1 MARAQ
6 AQYLRIYTAA
16 GVTIQRWQSYY
27 SKPVN
32 WAGGLWVNVP
42 FAASGFSEGL
52 TSSETDISVTAPASG
67 LVVNAFELAITNS
80 HLVDLTIYQFDTL
93 DGNELPQE
101 QQQLLLSYTGQVL
114 GGGGSL
120 TSLQMDLGT
129 PVPTIGAQVPPRT
142 LTSAIMGT
150 GCRL

>member
-16 GVTIQRWQSYY
+16 GVTLHRWQSYY
-27 SKPVN
+27 SKPVTWN
-32 WAGGLWVNVP
+32 GGSWVNVP

-52 TSSETDISVTAPASG
+52 TSSETDITVTVPATG
-67 LVVNAFELAITNS
+67 LVVSAIEQAITS
-80 HLVDLTIYQFDTL
+80 SQLVDLTIYQFDTL

-101 QQQLLLSYTGQVL
+101 GQQLLLSYTGQVL
-114 GGGGSL
+114 GGSGSL
-120 TSLQMDLGT
+120 TSLQMNLGT
-129 PVPTIGAQVPPRT
+129 PVATVGAQVPPRT